1 MSDTGNRDDR
11 GTPDVAESEAA
22 AVAEKTS
29 AEQIKPDTEL
39 VAPTTS
45 EDAADGSSEDA
56 ADGSSEES
64 EGPDAGKD
72 RRMSQGSGHA
82 SPSMG
87 EQQTEVRP
95 Q

>member
-22 AVAEKTS
+22 AIAEETS
-29 AEQIKPDTEL
+29 AEQTKPDTEL

-45 EDAADGSSEDA
+45 EEAGASEA
-56 ADGSSEES
+56 EDGSSEES

>member
-22 AVAEKTS
+22 AIAEETS
-29 AEQIKPDTEL
+29 AEQTKPDTEL

-45 EDAADGSSEDA
+45 EEEAEGSR
-56 ADGSSEES
+56 EES
-64 EGPDAGKD
+64 EGPDAGED
-72 RRMSQGSGHA
+72 WRMSQGSGHA